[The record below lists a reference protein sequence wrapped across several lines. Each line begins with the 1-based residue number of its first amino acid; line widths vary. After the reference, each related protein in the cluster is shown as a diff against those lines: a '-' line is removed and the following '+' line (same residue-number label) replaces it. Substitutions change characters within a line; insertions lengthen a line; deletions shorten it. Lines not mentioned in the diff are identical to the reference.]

1 MCLKA
6 IFCKNCE
13 KNIPQ
18 REIGLPQAT
27 EKTVEMAY
35 QLLKGVQFSEE
46 EKIELKERLEKNSL
60 LIHVGDVKIVNKFGL
75 NLCGDLFEKSIT
87 EAVFGDCYA
96 VVLNDKVLFQYV
108 VDSCLKK
115 NSAFIVPGNR
125 VIDVV
130 AVR

>member
-6 IFCKNCE
+6 IFCKGCE

-18 REIGLPQAT
+18 REIGLPQAI

-46 EKIELKERLEKNSL
+46 EKAELKERLEKNSL
-60 LIHVGDVKIVNKFGL
+60 LFHVGDVKIVNNFGIS
-75 NLCGDLFEKSIT
+75 LCGEQFEKSIT
-87 EAVFGDCYA
+87 EPVFGDCYA

-125 VIDVV
+125 VVDVV